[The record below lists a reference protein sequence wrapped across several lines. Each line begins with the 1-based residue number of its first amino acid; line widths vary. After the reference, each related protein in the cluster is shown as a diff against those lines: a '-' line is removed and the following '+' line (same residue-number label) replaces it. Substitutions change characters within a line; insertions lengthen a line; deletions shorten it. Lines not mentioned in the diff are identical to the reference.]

1 MSWLK
6 REIERG
12 IGRGIG
18 NAIGQAVGQ
27 AVKPAAD
34 RIAEK
39 TITPRVNQA
48 ADTINQAA
56 GQQPMQG
63 QQATNNLTGALFNF
77 KSAMMNVANEAAKNM
92 KVCPSCGEPTTAD
105 KTFCPSCG
113 TQLPEQTAAES
124 AVCAAC
130 GHQNDVGTKFC
141 AGCGAKLPELGPAEK
156 PTCAGCGEELPEGV
170 KFCPSCGTRVPE
182 VQTEPQRNLC
192 PNCGKE
198 NAPKILLERARLLWV
213 LSKNTTVSRSSLRT
227 LST

>member
-56 GQQPMQG
+56 GQQPVQG

-113 TQLPEQTAAES
+113 AQLICDEQHEAFHILAFTGELFPEFRILRCDTPITFTCLTSS
-124 AVCAAC
+124 AKVATKCKKGSGGNVASVCTEGNC
-130 GHQNDVGTKFC
+130 FYDVRG
-141 AGCGAKLPELGPAEK
+141 
-156 PTCAGCGEELPEGV
+156 
-170 KFCPSCGTRVPE
+170 
-182 VQTEPQRNLC
+182 
-192 PNCGKE
+192 
-198 NAPKILLERARLLWV
+198 RADT
-213 LSKNTTVSRSSLRT
+213 SPDNK
-227 LST
+227 